1 MATMRYLCYVW
12 RITVREVNTMPHGI
26 LGCLFL
32 LIAVPAWASPVISV
46 EKPLHDFGS
55 VTQGQKVDHLYRI
68 KNRGDEPLIIIK
80 IRTSCG
86 CTAATLSAKTIPPGN
101 TGEVKVT
108 FDSTNFAGQ
117 ITKTI
122 HLDSND
128 PRNPSTELTMQGKV
142 SEIITVTPRTLNLGV
157 LKAGSKKEEVLTLEN
172 RGSTPFVVTAVQ
184 SPQAAIVGTVR
195 EGKANPG
202 KTAVIAV
209 TVTAP
214 REGRFFSGYLTILTD
229 SPMKREVVVPVYATL
244 TP

>member
-1 MATMRYLCYVW
+1 MC
-12 RITVREVNTMPHGI
+12 EVNTMPQAI

-32 LIAVPAWASPVISV
+32 LIAVPALATPVISV

-55 VTQGQKVDHLYRI
+55 VTQGQKVDHLFTV
-68 KNRGDEPLIIIK
+68 KNRGDEPLVISQ

-86 CTAATLSAKTIPPGN
+86 CTAATLSSKTIPPGKS
-101 TGEVKVT
+101 GEVKVT

-117 ITKTI
+117 VTKTI

-128 PRNPSTELTMQGKV
+128 PHNPATELVMQGKV
-142 SEIITVTPRTLNLGV
+142 SEIIAVKPRTLNLGAI
-157 LKAGSKKEEVLTLEN
+157 KAGSKKEAVLTLEN
-172 RGSTPFVVTAVQ
+172 KGSKPFVVTAVQ

-195 EGKANPG
+195 EGKVNPG
-202 KTAVIAV
+202 MTAVIAV
-209 TVTAP
+209 TVSAP

-229 SPMKREVVVPVYATL
+229 SPLKREVVVPVYATL